1 MSRTELHYGRFQVV
15 AKGINEMKQYAK
27 ENDLENKLEF
37 DEYDENRCYC
47 FIETSDGYE
56 AVYVNGEWQL
66 IKYLKH
72 IETDDEELDAFLQN
86 DCNIIQDPG
95 FWFGENGKGFTR
107 LNVACPRVVLEKSI
121 VELRKQILKRV

>member
-27 ENDLENKLEF
+27 ENGLENKLEF

-47 FIETSDGYE
+47 FIETSDVYE

-72 IETDDEELDAFLQN
+72 IETDDEEYISHIVKTDDDIYDFVMMFYNGGTCLAEVIGDAL
-86 DCNIIQDPG
+86 
-95 FWFGENGKGFTR
+95 
-107 LNVACPRVVLEKSI
+107 AEKNK
-121 VELRKQILKRV
+121 E